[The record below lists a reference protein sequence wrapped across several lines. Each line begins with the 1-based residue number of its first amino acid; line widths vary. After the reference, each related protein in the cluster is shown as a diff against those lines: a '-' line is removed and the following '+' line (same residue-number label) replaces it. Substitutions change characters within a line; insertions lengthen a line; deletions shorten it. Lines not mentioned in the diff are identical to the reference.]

1 MNKHHASPDTS
12 SQSESA
18 AAPVD
23 NRPASAGWADLLSGA
38 NGVRSLALAGGVVL
52 HAINVYI
59 ATTIL
64 PSVVRDIGGIDYYA
78 WNTTL
83 FVAASILG
91 SALSARL
98 LGGAGPRGAYI
109 VATLVFASGALLCA
123 FAPSMPIMLAGRL
136 VQGLGGG
143 FLFALSYAMIRLVFA
158 EALWP
163 RAMALVSGMWGVA
176 TLVGPAVGG
185 IFAELGAWRTAFWS
199 LIPVAV
205 LFALLAGIV
214 LPKRSAE
221 RSGRAPLPLVQLVFL
236 TSAVLAVSAG
246 SVSPSVLWNIAGLG
260 AAVILTAL
268 LIGTESRSRH
278 RLLPAGAFSITSALG
293 ALYATMSLLAVAV
306 TSGEIFVPLFLQV
319 LHHQSPLAAGY
330 LAALM
335 AAGWTLGSLASAGA
349 SGNGIR
355 RAILA
360 GPILG
365 LAGMV
370 TLAVLM
376 RTESAGGW
384 QSMTPICLALV
395 AIGLGVGLA
404 WPHLLTRVFQVASA
418 GEQDLAAASITT
430 VQLFATALGA
440 ALAGMVANL
449 AGLTDPGGIVG
460 TASAAGWLFGVFALA
475 PLSALFAAQRVV
487 RQHAQSGAMQQPACT
502 R

>member
-1 MNKHHASPDTS
+1 MSKHHASSDQYPQSVPEGQIPLEGHSSDTRWT
-12 SQSESA
+12 A
-18 AAPVD
+18 
-23 NRPASAGWADLLSGA
+23 LLSGS

-98 LGGAGPRGAYI
+98 LIGAGPRNAYI
-109 VATLVFASGALLCA
+109 IATLVFAIGALICA
-123 FAPSMPIMLAGRL
+123 FAPSMSILLAGRL
-136 VQGLGGG
+136 IQGLGGG
-143 FLFALSYAMIRLVFA
+143 FLFALSYAMIRLVFS

-185 IFAELGAWRTAFWS
+185 VFAELGVWRAAFWS
-199 LIPVAV
+199 LIPVAA
-205 LFALLAGIV
+205 LFALLAALV
-214 LPKRSAE
+214 LPKRIAE
-221 RSGRAPLPLVQLVFL
+221 RAQSSPLPLAQLVFL

-246 SVSPSVLWNIAGLG
+246 SVSPIFLWNIAGL
-260 AAVILTAL
+260 AAAAILTAL
-268 LIGTESRSRH
+268 LIITESHARH
-278 RLLPAGAFSITSALG
+278 RLLPASAFKITSALG
-293 ALYATMSLLAVAV
+293 TLYATMSLLAVAV

-335 AAGWTLGSLASAGA
+335 AAGWTLGSIASSGA
-349 SGNGIR
+349 SGKGIS
-355 RAILA
+355 RAILT

-365 LAGMV
+365 SAGMAA
-370 TLAVLM
+370 LAVLI
-376 RTESAGGW
+376 RIESAGSW
-384 QSMTPICLALV
+384 LTITPICLALG
-395 AIGLGVGLA
+395 AIGLGIGLA
-404 WPHLLTRVFQVASA
+404 WPHLLTRIFQVAPA

-440 ALAGMVANL
+440 ALAGMVANI
-449 AGLTDPGGIVG
+449 AGLTDPGGITG
-460 TASAAGWLFGVFALA
+460 MASAAGWLFGIFALA
-475 PLSALFAAQRVV
+475 PALAIFTALRVA
-487 RQHAQSGAMQQPACT
+487 RLRSKTAPE
-502 R
+502 

>member
-1 MNKHHASPDTS
+1 MNKHHDSSDEY
-12 SQSESA
+12 SQS
-18 AAPVD
+18 APEVGAPLD
-23 NRPASAGWADLLSGA
+23 DRSSEAGWTALLSGS

-98 LGGAGPRGAYI
+98 LSGAGPRGAYI
-109 VATLVFASGALLCA
+109 IATLVFASGALICA

-143 FLFALSYAMIRLVFA
+143 FLFALSYAMIRLVFN

-176 TLVGPAVGG
+176 TLIGPAVGG
-185 IFAELGAWRTAFWS
+185 IFAELGVWRAAFWS

-205 LFALLAGIV
+205 LFALLAAVV

-221 RSGRAPLPLVQLVFL
+221 RSERSPLPLAQLVFL

-246 SVSPSVLWNIAGLG
+246 SVSPTLAWNFAGLG
-260 AAVILTAL
+260 AAAILTAL
-268 LIGTESRSRH
+268 LIGTESRARH
-278 RLLPAGAFSITSALG
+278 RLLPASAFSITSALG

-319 LHHQSPLAAGY
+319 LHHQSPLIAGY

-335 AAGWTLGSLASAGA
+335 AAGWTLGSITSSGA
-349 SGNGIR
+349 SGKGIR

-365 LAGMV
+365 LTGMV
-370 TLAVLM
+370 ALAVLI

-384 QSMTPICLALV
+384 LTVTPICLALV

-440 ALAGMVANL
+440 ALAGMVANV
-449 AGLTDPGGIVG
+449 AGLTDPGGIAG
-460 TASAAGWLFGVFALA
+460 MASAAGWLFGIFAFAPIFAVFTAR
-475 PLSALFAAQRVV
+475 RVI
-487 RQHAQSGAMQQPACT
+487 RRHSKTGPAT
-502 R
+502 RPA